1 MPPLALVSLEEAS
14 VRDFAV
20 AELQG
25 MGYEVHPF
33 SAEYDPALQLHSHSY
48 RVVVLS
54 AAGAASQPLL
64 AELAAL
70 PLDRRRE
77 LYVVLVGDG
86 VESRSPMAAFVQ
98 SVDLVLSPDELAFF
112 RSLLERGVA
121 GQERFYEP
129 LKQVQQA
136 IRTG

>member
-33 SAEYDPALQLHSHSY
+33 SGECDPALQLHSHSY

-54 AAGAASQPLL
+54 PCGIASGALL
-64 AELAAL
+64 AELASL
-70 PLDRRRE
+70 PMDRRRE
-77 LYVVLVGDG
+77 LYVVLLGDG

-98 SVDLVLSPDELAFF
+98 SVDLTLSLDDLAYF
-112 RSLLERGVA
+112 RTLVERGIA
-121 GQERFYEP
+121 EQDRFYSV

-136 IRTG
+136 VRAG